1 MFGTSPIVAPHIAW
15 CITPAYPVSVSERHV
30 GDVLSGV
37 DPELVARAR
46 AAAEARGEDFAAVV
60 ARILAQ
66 YAETP
71 PPTSG

>member
-1 MFGTSPIVAPHIAW
+1 
-15 CITPAYPVSVSERHV
+15 
-30 GDVLSGV
+30 VLNGV

-46 AAAEARGEDFAAVV
+46 AAAEARGEDFAEVV

-71 PPTSG
+71 PTASE